1 MLRGKI
7 KLFLPLIGITSLVLA
22 ADQLTKWLVQEIIVP
37 RNPQVIV
44 VIEGI
49 FELSYTT
56 NTGAA
61 FGLMRGQNLIL
72 TIITIV
78 AIGFIFVYYKQYL
91 HSLWMRIALSVLLGG
106 ALGNFLDRIRHGEV
120 TDFLRFRLL
129 PNFWWPTFNLAD
141 VAVCVGAG
149 MLMIY
154 LLRHRGDYDDRKQ
167 IES

>member
-1 MLRGKI
+1 MFRGQI
-7 KLFLPLIGITSLVLA
+7 KLFLPLFGITSLVLA

-149 MLMIY
+149 MLMIH

-167 IES
+167 SES

>member
-7 KLFLPLIGITSLVLA
+7 KLFLPLFGITSLVLA

-61 FGLMRGQNLIL
+61 FGLMRGKNLIL

-141 VAVCVGAG
+141 VAVCIGAG
-149 MLMIY
+149 MLMIH
-154 LLRHRGDYDDRKQ
+154 LLRHRGDYDDPQ
-167 IES
+167 QSES

>member
-1 MLRGKI
+1 MLRDKI
-7 KLFLPLIGITSLVLA
+7 KPFILLFGIASIVLF

-72 TIITIV
+72 TIITIA
-78 AIGFIFVYYKQYL
+78 AIGFIFVYYNQYL

-141 VAVCVGAG
+141 VAVCIGAG
-149 MLMIY
+149 MLMIH
-154 LLRHRGDYDDRKQ
+154 LLRHQGDYDDRKQ
-167 IES
+167 SES

>member
-1 MLRGKI
+1 MFRGKI
-7 KLFLPLIGITSLVLA
+7 KLFLPLFGITSLVLA

-37 RNPQVIV
+37 RNPQVFV

-149 MLMIY
+149 MLMIH

-167 IES
+167 SES

>member
-1 MLRGKI
+1 MLKDRI
-7 KLFLPLIGITSLVLA
+7 KLFLPLLGITSLVLA

-149 MLMIY
+149 MLIIH

-167 IES
+167 NES

>member
-1 MLRGKI
+1 MQRNQI
-7 KLFLPLIGITSLVLA
+7 KLFLPLLGIAALVLF
-22 ADQLTKWLVQEIIVP
+22 ADQLTKFFVQESIAP
-37 RNPQVIV
+37 RNPPVIV

-61 FGLMRGQNLIL
+61 FGLMRGQNLML
-72 TIITIV
+72 TIITIA

-141 VAVCVGAG
+141 VAVCVGAA
-149 MLMIY
+149 MLMIH
-154 LLRHRGDYDDRKQ
+154 LLRHRGDYDALKHS
-167 IES
+167 EN